1 MEEFLTRLAYF
12 YLIAMGI
19 GLVLVTILFIF
30 AYRQV
35 RRMHIPPDAGFVETL
50 LLTPFVVV
58 LFVDLL
64 DLAFDFLAAPIAW
77 VVLDRMGLKA
87 LRNISALE
95 ALVPFTQVI
104 PTMTIAWVGVRLLG
118 RERFE
123 RDGKVIIMEP
133 PPRELPPRGSKGD

>member
-1 MEEFLTRLAYF
+1 MELEELLTRLAYG

-35 RRMHIPPDAGFVETL
+35 RRMHIPPDAGFAETL

-64 DLAFDFLAAPIAW
+64 DLAFDFLSAPIAW
-77 VVLDRMGLKA
+77 LILDRMGLKA
-87 LRNISALE
+87 LRNVAALE
-95 ALVPFTQVI
+95 ALVPFTQLI
-104 PTMTIAWVGVRLLG
+104 PTMTLAWIGVRLLG

-123 RDGKVIIMEP
+123 RDGNVIIVDP
-133 PPRELPPRGSKGD
+133 PLRELPPRK

>member
-1 MEEFLTRLAYF
+1 MNTEELLRQLAFY

-19 GLVLVTILFIF
+19 GLVLAAVLFIF

-35 RRMHIPPDAGFVETL
+35 RRMNIPPDAGFAETL
-50 LLTPFVVV
+50 LLTPLVVV
-58 LFVDLL
+58 LFVDML

-77 VVLDRMGLKA
+77 VILDRMGLKA

-95 ALVPFTQVI
+95 ALVPFTQVV
-104 PTMTIAWVGVRLLG
+104 PTMTLAWFGVRLLG

-123 RDGKVIIMEP
+123 RDGKVTIIDP
-133 PPRELPPRGSKGD
+133 PLREETRRIRD

>member
-1 MEEFLTRLAYF
+1 MELEELLTRLAYG

-35 RRMHIPPDAGFVETL
+35 RRMHIPSDAGFAETL

-64 DLAFDFLAAPIAW
+64 DLAFDFLSAPIAW
-77 VVLDRMGLKA
+77 LILDRMGLKA
-87 LRNISALE
+87 LRNVAALE
-95 ALVPFTQVI
+95 ALVPFTQLI
-104 PTMTIAWVGVRLLG
+104 PTMTLAWIGVRLLV

-123 RDGKVIIMEP
+123 RDGNVIIVDP
-133 PPRELPPRGSKGD
+133 PLRELPPRK